1 MEVPK
6 HESEDYTGLHGV
18 QTAQLQHDEK
28 QEEQSRQ
35 ARDEEVLPLLQKA
48 YPSPRDQVRKADDT
62 HGRQDRKEKE
72 RLFWKA

>member
-48 YPSPRDQVRKADDT
+48 YPSPRDQVRKADYT
-62 HGRQDRKEKE
+62 WQTRPKKRK
-72 RLFWKA
+72 KAFLPA